1 MSIRIL
7 CCLLCFQAYLF
18 GQNSYV
24 FNRFSTADGLN
35 TNKVNNVD
43 TNNASGGLVNK
54 IDAPS
59 NGTNDTR
66 SNKTNTV
73 NQEESKIKPVANN
86 VDNSGVLKKK
96 DSTDNSSNQ

>member
-1 MSIRIL
+1 M
-7 CCLLCFQAYLF
+7 
-18 GQNSYV
+18 
-24 FNRFSTADGLN
+24 N
-35 TNKVNNVD
+35 TKKVNNVD

-96 DSTDNSSNQ
+96 IQQIIPVINKYTNILAYIYLEGGAYAVGTIRIMYFVLHL